1 MKPRRTT
8 LLFQSKILA
17 FSLLNSCVLTA
28 VALDPAAPAT
38 GSWNLTS
45 ANGNWS
51 EAIRWQGSIPNGVDH
66 IAELINNITAN
77 RTVTIDSGI
86 PGSNVTLGGMRL
98 GDLSG
103 GNSFTISGGTLTLQA
118 SEGNAFITKQGK
130 GGNDTISSAL
140 QLNSAVDFL
149 IADTNG
155 NSLGLTLAGKISG
168 GTVGSATMN
177 LAAIDG
183 ENFVRHLLLN
193 NNTNDFAGQIVVNSG
208 LLRLEGGARGT
219 SNTFGSRVAGL
230 RGVGNEVWI
239 KNGGRVDLRD
249 SDFDVQADDTEIF
262 IIEGSGMNGLGAMV
276 NTASTASLS
285 HLALSGDASVGGY
298 SNIEL
303 KRYLNAAGTSEI
315 GAVLDLSGH
324 DLTKIGSATMVI
336 ENADIRNATGSAFN
350 IHEGSVM
357 FRNKGGL
364 VGGGLIG
371 GTTYGNQID
380 GLTFN
385 VAYYDGA
392 FDGLDLTQ
400 GSRTSDPFN
409 PNRLASDL
417 SGNTVIAARL
427 VFRTDWGTGTTHVPN
442 QKVVETYDNLTI
454 NLNNGSLVREGNG
467 ETGRTFDHIFGPG
480 TVVNLVGG
488 GLEGNIL
495 TMGGG
500 ATGYNSATDRYD
512 HPGVTEIQ
520 GQIDNTTADNEGT
533 GFTKR
538 GNRELRLTGNNVN
551 FNGDVLVKQNT
562 GRVLP
567 SQYTNT
573 SPTGA
578 AESQFFSLSLAGAQ
592 GSLNQ
597 ANSITLSRW
606 GSLALLNN
614 SQNGVYAST
623 NNNDRLN
630 DQGTL
635 SLRNGF
641 LTLETDVA
649 GTNTEN
655 FGNVAVNAGTNY
667 LYLDTRAGGQFDGS
681 FNSLTRSQGGILKIY
696 NLNGSHTWGTGAAD
710 DRLKLNNTTGINL
723 IGQSAPGSAGQQV
736 IPGLFGGSL
745 PASFAAS
752 IGAAANRTAYTVQNA
767 YAYGGSGI
775 GLMTLENGYLRPLT
789 ANEYSVGG
797 SPVAGTNWLLD
808 RYLGSENAL
817 GRSNYANRNVTQDVA
832 VNSLTLAFNSTTS
845 GQAVPVAARDYL
857 IIEPGRT
864 LTINSGII
872 NFASFIES
880 DNSNPE
886 AMIRGGTINMNGQA
900 AIINSALSR
909 HDLDA
914 NSGSF
919 GTFMPGS
926 NAFMRSNIVNATDL
940 VKTGR
945 NNLYLDTWNQVS
957 GNIYISEQG
966 GLLVRHSGA
975 LGAGAPGR
983 EVVVGGAGNFYLE
996 YGTNI
1001 TGLNLRVSNTFDTSR
1016 TVLRNE
1022 GTTHSTWGGD
1032 VIFDIADE
1040 AGSGEFQSHVITAR
1054 NNGTLSIYGNIYT
1067 ANNQNQ
1073 SDNDSW
1079 NDPTILST
1087 SIGEGAT
1094 INFRGQFRDL
1104 ESGSLSNVGATGDNA
1119 TRLDR
1124 NHSLVFQMRGH
1135 DEMNVNAFQQWD
1147 ATGSIFAT
1155 QGYFRIQYDPSAAGL
1170 DGTGFQTQDARLAIT
1185 QDNQWNQMWLGS
1197 PQNFLGVSNI
1207 ATNVYHG
1214 HVLLTKADQVLN
1226 YADRINISNNNRN
1239 HTLTLGG
1246 EHMSGN
1252 AYIGSA
1258 DNSLP
1263 YRILFQNANTER
1275 DLRFLQ
1281 VRGGTLVV
1289 NARLED
1295 SNTTA
1300 DSFNATVSLVGPGTV
1315 IFNRNAVGNSN
1326 VDRWNFMAGTAV
1338 WAGMNGDNQFAR
1350 TRTTGTNALA
1360 AISTWGGGN
1369 LVLEQP
1375 AGTTMRTQ
1383 SLDGDIYLL
1392 NGASSATTN
1401 TNTTLT
1407 LGAATRLLRRDSGSS
1422 LAFLENGN
1430 GVINFSATGLSTTAG
1445 AFLGSWAVYGNSVSG
1460 VTDWAA
1466 RQGTTGVQGFT
1477 AYSND
1482 AFGAALHT
1490 NLTGSAVLTGNTES
1504 QTLRFGAAAQLDIG
1518 AGNTLTLNQGGLLI
1532 PSSVT
1537 GDVSLS
1543 GGSITSSWSQ
1553 GSGDLMLHHHG
1564 QGTLTVGS
1572 VISNDGANK
1581 VNLVHAGNGTTVL
1594 TEDNT
1599 LTGNVYLNNGVLKI
1613 SRDSQLGQVNGSI
1626 AQVVLVNA
1634 GSSYTNSQNNAV
1646 ASLLGGNGTGAS
1658 VTFNTGT
1665 GVVSAINVVNGGSGY
1680 TEGVRVTLDGTAAGN
1695 NAGAWAI
1702 LDSGNLYFDGG
1713 VLHVT
1718 ESLALNSGRTLF
1730 LGGNGGTLR
1739 VDPSKT
1745 LIVDGFISGKYNHA
1759 DTDYGYTLSDSLGSP
1774 WEASSVRNPDI
1785 GDLTIDGGG
1794 TVVFRYAPLGDGST
1808 PANMGHVYGGI
1819 TWIND
1824 GVLSLQGVGS
1834 TGVTGALG
1842 THRSFLDSTVI
1853 GNNGSLDLFFSSS
1866 DPSILEW
1873 MTLRG
1878 SGFEGG
1884 GTIRSI
1890 ITGATRSY
1898 NLTGQIHI
1906 EEDAIFKIFNSHNI
1920 YINNGG
1926 GDLFGQGDL
1935 TRIGNGDFRFYG
1947 NNPEWKGAFLSASG
1961 TTRLIGAGSLGGLSR
1976 MELDR
1981 NSIFYLSTASTT
1993 INEFGDRL
2001 PDDLAITSDGYI
2013 RLRMDATGG
2022 VHSGFEKAGVITAEA
2037 GVLGLEYN
2045 LGADYV
2051 TTAGVTS
2058 NRLQGDYAGWHFTEI
2073 VRQPGASVHL
2083 RNFDSGTSFAGRDF
2097 TSGNVTNKAVLQVDV
2112 APLVVGSGNGLNG
2125 NAPIVPGFFGGTRDL
2140 LVASSDGVTQRFDEA
2155 YTSFRLVTL
2164 DSDGSGNHFLRPL
2177 ELSEYKTVASPD
2189 GAVTTTISLDEQ
2201 GLTSD
2206 QNLRI
2211 VGRDSDSLESGQL
2224 GSTRQNSL
2232 LTLNASKTV
2241 NSLSFNSE
2249 TYVQNGA
2256 ANPSSAATQGGDH
2269 TTLQMRDD
2277 TKLTVASGMIQA
2289 ANFGVLDRMG
2299 ITNSG
2304 NSNLD
2309 IRSQING
2316 GELDFAGREAHIYV
2330 GGFFTRYDTAGQPK
2344 GYEGIDGDNTTL
2356 TIASGITNSNGLV
2369 KTGPGALILTGF
2381 NTYSGD
2387 THINHGSLYAR
2398 SDFALGQSENVN
2410 VAGSGNFY
2418 LSHGASVHGADIRVG
2433 NISGN
2438 NIALAIEQG
2447 GTWGGNIILDNVDNA
2462 GATGYTRNFIPR
2474 VLVNSTNIGTVR
2486 GDIYGGAGLLAAGVQ
2501 ATESRIFT
2509 TYTGAAGIL
2518 DLRGQ
2523 IRDNASGPVNSLV
2536 TADNQNQVLRMEVIA
2551 TTNEANVQLWQ
2562 PYDSAGQII
2571 LKRGYLRYSGEGQF
2585 YTAAAAAA
2593 LNPDNAMS
2601 GFHIGGRGLI
2611 ASGTADG
2618 LTTSNATFV
2627 LANEGSSFNL
2637 ASFTVGGDITDPNNV
2652 FGHGNWGLG
2661 NTTGNT
2667 TIGGENRSGEVVF
2680 GTGTGTIRFTPYTTL
2695 ADRDLRLYAAPGGE
2709 VTIRANFVDG
2719 GTTAN
2724 PVNTSITKI
2733 GAGQVNLQ
2741 GSSAGSSTVEGVN
2754 ILGGVLLLE
2763 GYDANPSRRVGLNAN
2778 LLMAGGT
2785 LAVDGGQENF
2795 GSLRVNAGGS
2805 ALAAIGA
2812 AQVDIASLGTRSNG
2826 GTLHFQSIAGGTLR
2840 LGGVASGTR
2849 LGSYATFG
2857 SAADDAPLASSWASV
2872 NGAGQVVAFTDYA
2885 DNAFGAGLH
2894 TDLTG
2899 PSMAGG
2905 VTESIRFNTSGA
2917 AVTSGSLTVNDG
2929 GLLFTNSYSG
2939 GTAIAAGVNVTSS
2952 AGRDLIWHNYA
2963 SAPVTVAG
2971 NITGGQNVV
2980 FTGVGETILTGTNT
2994 YTGVTYVT
3002 GASTLAMDGIS
3013 RLGTGALQLNGG
3025 TVKVTGTGT
3034 DTYATNITL
3043 GSGDGTL
3050 NVENEDKILVLR
3062 GIISSENNPVASLS
3076 GNPNSGGLRIE
3087 GSGTVQFGSRTDGA
3101 SLVGVANT
3109 YTGLTILG
3117 DGINSLRVDLQGG
3130 GANNTQHTPF
3140 GSTDSWTDGTIVK
3153 NNVTL
3158 EFSPQE
3164 GGAAGTDQVRY
3175 REWMQFGE
3183 QAGDQIYLAH
3193 TTRRQVVLDG
3203 FYNVVGDLNIH
3214 TQNAL
3219 LPGSSTGNREVYI
3232 NPNEGGLVGSG
3243 NIVKT
3248 GAGSLYF
3255 YNSLTEWTGDLDIRE
3270 GLTLQLMYPGASLE
3284 GTGNILLGDPSGVST
3299 TALQYRVQS
3308 RYGNSDTAVD
3318 SGRQTY
3324 LIPRDIQVRDNIK
3337 QEIRIGGSYASE
3349 STLEFTG
3356 DIYLGA
3362 GSTGGGGALSSNH
3375 VRFYYEDSTAYNAA
3389 LVGHQ
3394 QHVLMNFRGNLSGSN
3409 NLMLENSEDGSAN
3422 NDPYDQ
3428 FVTYFLGGDNSG
3440 FTGKVTIGGEQGVG
3454 TNNFDRDDN
3463 EILRMGS
3470 ATALTSSNIVE
3481 MRNLSTLQVGG
3492 QGVTIGGL
3500 ISNDGVST
3508 SGLYSFTSPTW
3519 DPTRQTTADLAAIN
3533 ANVDAASGT
3542 LHGATGT
3549 ANFTPVGNSSAIVEN
3564 ASVTPGTLRIVQNGN
3579 TSWDVYFRDGV
3590 PSAQYENSAATPGS
3604 LSLDKQG
3611 TGAATLTIFNDYT
3624 GTTTV
3629 SAGALQVG
3637 QGGTGQWDFVSQGGT
3652 AVFTATTD
3660 TIGRVAGSTGTGMTT
3675 VMAGATLSGSGHVRG
3690 DLTMNGRLSP
3700 GDAILDVVGA
3710 ARGTLFIGNGNGGNM
3725 VFNPGAILS
3734 MQLMAPSLVDAEL
3747 SAGNFMI
3754 GGFEYEDYISVLPLF
3769 NPSSNAFPDYF
3780 GQPGAGISSVAHDHL
3795 EIGGDLTWNGG
3806 RIEIS
3811 STVTGF
3817 SPQAGH
3823 VYNLLDWF
3831 GVSDWGSFNSGSSRY
3846 LVGNGD
3852 DNGDLDLPDLSAYP
3866 ELRWDTGLFNSHGV
3880 LVISTMILVPEPGRA
3895 MLIFIGFMW
3904 MAFRRRR

>member
-1 MKPRRTT
+1 MNSPYHTLSCRR
-8 LLFQSKILA
+8 LWLA
-17 FSLLNSCVLTA
+17 ISLLGPLVPSA
-28 VALDPAAPAT
+28 WALDPITPAT

-51 EAIRWQGSIPNGVDH
+51 DVTRWQGSVPNGVDQV
-66 IAELINNITAN
+66 AELINNITAN
-77 RTVTIDSGI
+77 RTVTIDAAI
-86 PGSNVTLGGMRL
+86 PGTNVTLGGLRI

-103 GNSFTISGGTLTLQA
+103 GNSFTLAGGTLTMQA
-118 SEGNAFITKQGK
+118 TEGNAFITKQGK
-130 GGNDTISSAL
+130 GGNDTISSAI

-168 GTVGSATMN
+168 GVTGTAMMN
-177 LAAIDG
+177 LAVNDG

-208 LLRLEGGARGT
+208 LLRLEGGARGS
-219 SNTFGSRVAGL
+219 SNAFGARASGL
-230 RGVGNEVWI
+230 RGVGNEVI
-239 KNGGRVDLRD
+239 INSGGRVDLRD

-262 IIEGSGMNGLGAMV
+262 VIAGTGMNGLGALV
-276 NTASTASLS
+276 NTAGTASLS
-285 HLALSGDASVGGY
+285 HLTLSGDASVGGY
-298 SNIEL
+298 SSTEL
-303 KRYLNAAGTSEI
+303 KRYLNAAGDTEI
-315 GAVLDLSGH
+315 AAVLDLSGH
-324 DLTKIGSATMVI
+324 DLIKIGTANLVI
-336 ENADIRNATGSAFN
+336 ENADIRNTAGSSIN
-350 IHEGSVM
+350 IHEGAVM

-364 VGGGLIG
+364 LGGALIG
-371 GTTYGNQID
+371 GTERGNQID
-380 GLTFN
+380 GMTIN
-385 VAYYDGA
+385 VAYYDGT
-392 FDGLDLTQ
+392 FDGVDLTQ

-417 SGNTVIAARL
+417 SGNAVTAARL
-427 VFRTDWGTGTTHVPN
+427 IFRTDWGTGNTHVPN
-442 QKVVETYDNLTI
+442 QKVVETYDNLII
-454 NLNNGSLVREGNG
+454 NLNYGSLMREGNG

-480 TVVNLVGG
+480 TTVNLVGG
-488 GLEGNIL
+488 GMGENIFS
-495 TMGGG
+495 MGGG
-500 ATGYNSATDRYD
+500 AVGYNSATDSYD

-520 GQIDNTTADNEGT
+520 GVIDNTSGDNEGT

-538 GNRELRLTGNNVN
+538 GNRELRLTGNNAN
-551 FNGDVLVKQNT
+551 FNGDVHVKQNT
-562 GRVLP
+562 GRFLP

-578 AESQFFSLSLAGAQ
+578 AESQWFSLSLAGPQ

-597 ANSITLSRW
+597 ADSITLSRW

-614 SQNGVYAST
+614 SGNAVYASA

-630 DQGTL
+630 DNGL
-635 SLRNGF
+635 LNLRNGY
-641 LTLETDVA
+641 LTLETDAAVA
-649 GTNTEN
+649 NTEN
-655 FGNVAVNAGTNY
+655 LGHVAVTAGTNY

-681 FNSLTRSQGGILKIY
+681 FASLTQSNGGILKIY

-710 DRLKLNNTTGINL
+710 DRLKLNNTSGLPLVGAN
-723 IGQSAPGSAGQQV
+723 APGSSMQQV

-745 PASFAAS
+745 PASFAAAT
-752 IGAAANRTAYTVQNA
+752 GAAANRTAYTIQNA
-767 YAYGGSGI
+767 YAYGGSGL
-775 GLMTLENGYLRPLT
+775 GLMTLDNGYLRPLN
-789 ANEYSVGG
+789 ASEYSVGG
-797 SPVAGTNWLLD
+797 VPVAGTNWLLD
-808 RYLGSENAL
+808 RYIDPENAG
-817 GRSNYANRNVTQDVA
+817 GRNNYANRNVTQDVM
-832 VNSLTLAFNSTTS
+832 VNSLTIGFNTSTS

-880 DNSNPE
+880 ENSNPE
-886 AMIRGGTINMNGQA
+886 AIIRGGSISMNGQA

-926 NAFMRSNIVNATDL
+926 NAFLRSNIVNATDL

-945 NNLYLDTWNQVS
+945 NNLYLDTWNQLS
-957 GNIYISEQG
+957 GNVYVSEQG
-966 GLLVRHSGA
+966 GLLVRHPGA
-975 LGAGAPGR
+975 LGTGAEGR

-1001 TGLNLRVSNTFDTSR
+1001 SGVDLRVSNTFDTSR

-1022 GTTHSTWGGD
+1022 GASHSTWGGD
-1032 VIFDIADE
+1032 VIFDLADE
-1040 AGSGEFQSHVITAR
+1040 SGSGEFQSHVITAR
-1054 NNGTLSIYGNIYT
+1054 NNGTLSLYGNLYT
-1067 ANNQNQ
+1067 ANNQNM

-1079 NDPTILST
+1079 NDPTIIST
-1087 SIGEGAT
+1087 SIGESAT
-1094 INFRGQFRDL
+1094 LNFRGQFRDT
-1104 ESGSLSNVGATGDNA
+1104 ETGSLANVGATGDNA

-1135 DEMNVNAFQQWD
+1135 DEMNVNVFQQWD

-1155 QGYFRIQYDPSAAGL
+1155 QGYFRIQYDPAAAGL
-1170 DGTGFQTQDARLAIT
+1170 DGAGFQTGDARAAIT
-1185 QDNQWNQMWLGS
+1185 QDNQWNQMWLGG
-1197 PQNFLGVSNI
+1197 PQNFLGVANS

-1214 HVLLTKADQVLN
+1214 HVLLTQADQVLN

-1246 EHMSGN
+1246 EHTSGT

-1258 DNSLP
+1258 DNSVP
-1263 YRILFQNANTER
+1263 YRILFQNSNTER

-1300 DSFNATVSLVGPGTV
+1300 DSFNASVSLVGPGTV
-1315 IFNRNAVGNSN
+1315 VFNRNAVGNSN

-1338 WAGMNGDNQFAR
+1338 WSGMNGDNQFAR

-1360 AISTWGGGN
+1360 SITTWGGGN

-1375 AGTTMRTQ
+1375 TGTTMRTQ
-1383 SLDGDIYLL
+1383 TVDGNIYLMK
-1392 NGASSATTN
+1392 GASSATTQQ
-1401 TNTTLT
+1401 NTTLT
-1407 LGAATRLLRRDSGSS
+1407 LGAATRVLRRDSGSS
-1422 LAFLENGN
+1422 LAFIENGN
-1430 GVINFSATGLSTTAG
+1430 GAINISATDLSTTAG
-1445 AFLGSWAVYGNSVSG
+1445 AFIGGWAVYGSTSSG
-1460 VTDWAA
+1460 VTDWAG
-1466 RQGTTGVQGFT
+1466 RQATTGVQAFA
-1477 AYSND
+1477 AYTND
-1482 AFGAALHT
+1482 SFGATNHT
-1490 NLTGSAVLTGNTES
+1490 NLTSSTALPGSTES
-1504 QTLRFGAAAQLDIG
+1504 QTLRFGASSQLDIG
-1518 AGNTLTLNQGGLLI
+1518 EGNTLSLSQGGLLV
-1532 PSSVT
+1532 PSTLAGSV
-1537 GDVSLS
+1537 SIQ
-1543 GGSITSSWSQ
+1543 GGSLTSTWVE
-1553 GSGDLMLHHHG
+1553 GSNDLMLYNYG
-1564 QGTLTVGS
+1564 QGVMTIGS
-1572 VISNDGANK
+1572 VIANDGANK
-1581 VNLVHAGNGTTVL
+1581 VNLVHAGSGTTVL
-1594 TEDNT
+1594 TADNT
-1599 LTGNVYLNNGVLKI
+1599 LTGNVYLNNGVLQI
-1613 SRDSQLGQVNGSI
+1613 SSDSQLGQVNGSI
-1626 AQVVLVNA
+1626 SQVVLINA
-1634 GSSYTNSQNNAV
+1634 GSSYTGSQTGAA
-1646 ASLLGGNGTGAS
+1646 ASLLGGNGSGATI
-1658 VTFNTGT
+1658 TFNTGT
-1665 GVVSAINVVNGGSGY
+1665 STVSAINVANGGSGY
-1680 TEGVRVTLDGTAAGN
+1680 TSGVRVTLDGTPAGN

-1702 LDSGNLYFDGG
+1702 LDSGNLHFNGG
-1713 VLHVT
+1713 TLHVT
-1718 ESLALNSGRTLF
+1718 ESLALNSGRTIF

-1739 VDPSKT
+1739 VDPNKVLT
-1745 LIVDGFISGKYNHA
+1745 FDGFISGDYNLV
-1759 DTDYGYTLSDSLGSP
+1759 DTDNGYTLSDSLGTP

-1794 TVVFRYAPLGDGST
+1794 MVVFRYAPLGDGST
-1808 PANMGHVYGGI
+1808 PANMGHAYGGI

-1853 GNNGSLDLFFSSS
+1853 GGNGSLDLFFTSS
-1866 DPSILEW
+1866 DPTIPEW
-1873 MTLRG
+1873 LTLRG
-1878 SGFEGG
+1878 NGFEGG

-1890 ITGATRSY
+1890 VTGTGRAY
-1898 NLTGQIHI
+1898 NLTGQIHV
-1906 EEDAIFKIFNSHNI
+1906 EEDALLKIFNSHSI
-1920 YINNGG
+1920 YLNNGG
-1926 GDLFGQGDL
+1926 GDMFGSGSI
-1935 TRIGNGDFRFYG
+1935 TRIGNGELRLYG
-1947 NNPEWKGAFLSASG
+1947 NTPEWTGAFLSASG
-1961 TTRLIGAGSLGGLSR
+1961 TSRLIGAGSVGGLTR
-1976 MELDR
+1976 MGLDR
-1981 NSIFYLSTASTT
+1981 NSIFYLSTGGTS
-1993 INEFGDRL
+1993 IDEFRDRL
-2001 PDDLAITSDGYI
+2001 PDNLPITADGYI

-2022 VHSGFEKAGVITAEA
+2022 VHSGFEKAGIITAQA

-2045 LGADYV
+2045 LGADYL
-2051 TTAGVTS
+2051 TTAGVTT

-2083 RNFDSGTSFAGRDF
+2083 RNLDSGTTFAGRDF
-2097 TSGNVTNKAVLQVDV
+2097 FSGNVTDKAVLRVDV
-2112 APLVVGSGNGLNG
+2112 APLAIGTGNGLNG
-2125 NAPIVPGFFGGTRDL
+2125 NAPVVPGFFGGTRDL
-2140 LVASSDGVTQRFDEA
+2140 LVASSDGVTQRFDES

-2164 DSDGSGNHFLRPL
+2164 DSDGNGNHFLRPL
-2177 ELSEYKTVASPD
+2177 ELSEYKTVANPD
-2189 GAVTTTISLDEQ
+2189 GAVTTTVSLDDQ
-2201 GLTSD
+2201 GLTND

-2211 VGRDSDSLESGQL
+2211 VGRDSDSLQSGQF
-2224 GSTRQNSL
+2224 GATRQNSL

-2256 ANPSSAATQGGDH
+2256 ANPTSAATQGGDH

-2316 GELDFAGREAHIYV
+2316 GELDFAGQEAHIYV

-2344 GYEGIDGDNTTL
+2344 GYEGIDSDNTTL

-2369 KTGPGALILTGF
+2369 KTGPGALILTGY
-2381 NTYSGD
+2381 NTYSGA
-2387 THINHGSLYAR
+2387 THVNHGSLYAR
-2398 SDFALGQSENVN
+2398 SDFALGQSGSVN
-2410 VAGSGNFY
+2410 VTGGGNFY
-2418 LSHGASVHGADIRVG
+2418 LSHGASVYGADIRVG
-2433 NISGN
+2433 TISGN
-2438 NIALAIEQG
+2438 NIALSIEQG
-2447 GTWGGNIILDNVDNA
+2447 GTWGGNIIFDNVDSA
-2462 GATGYTRNFIPR
+2462 GATGYTRSFIPR
-2474 VLVNSTNIGTVR
+2474 ILVNSTNIGTVD

-2523 IRDNASGPVNSLV
+2523 IRDNASGAIGAPV
-2536 TADNQNQVLRMEVIA
+2536 TAANQNQVLRMEVIA
-2551 TTNEANVQLWQ
+2551 NNNEANVQLWQ

-2571 LKRGYLRYSGEGQF
+2571 LKRGYLRYSGSGDF
-2585 YTAAAAAA
+2585 YTAGAAAA

-2627 LANEGSSFNL
+2627 LANEGSVFNL
-2637 ASFTVGGDITDPNNV
+2637 SSWTVGGDVTDPGNI

-2661 NTTGNT
+2661 NTTGNS

-2680 GTGTGTIRFTPYTTL
+2680 GTGTGILRFTPYTTL

-2709 VTIRANFVDG
+2709 VSIRANLVDG
-2719 GTTAN
+2719 GTVAN

-2741 GSSAGSSTVEGVN
+2741 GSTAGVGSVEGVN
-2754 ILGGVLLLE
+2754 VLGGLLLLE
-2763 GYDANPSRRVGLNAN
+2763 GYDAAPGRRVGLNAS
-2778 LLMAGGT
+2778 LLLGGGT

-2795 GSLRVNAGGS
+2795 GTLQVRAGGS

-2812 AQVDIASLGTRSNG
+2812 GQLDIAALGTRSTG
-2826 GTLHFQSIAGGTLR
+2826 GTLHLQGIAGGSIR
-2840 LGGVASGTR
+2840 LGGVADGTR

-2857 SAADDAPLASSWASV
+2857 SAVVSQPFATDWASV
-2872 NGAGQVVAFTDYA
+2872 NGSGQVVAFSGYA
-2885 DNAFGAGLH
+2885 NDSLGAGLH
-2894 TDLTG
+2894 TDLQG
-2899 PSMAGG
+2899 SSMVAG
-2905 VTESIRFNTSGA
+2905 VTESVRFNTPGA
-2917 AVTSGSLTVNDG
+2917 AFTSGSLTVNDG
-2929 GLLFTNSYSG
+2929 GLLFTSNYAG
-2939 GTAIAAGVNVTSS
+2939 GVAIASGVGVTTA
-2952 AGRDLIWHNYA
+2952 AGRDLILHNYA
-2963 SAPVTVAG
+2963 SAPVTLAG
-2971 NITGGQNVV
+2971 NITGSQNVV
-2980 FTGVGETILTGTNT
+2980 FTGIGETVLTGSNSYSGSTF
-2994 YTGVTYVT
+2994 VT
-3002 GASTLAMDGIS
+3002 GSSTLTMDGIS
-3013 RLGTGALQLNGG
+3013 RLGTGPLNLNGG
-3025 TVKVTGTGT
+3025 TVSLTGIGT
-3034 DTYATNITL
+3034 DTYSANMVL
-3043 GSGDGTL
+3043 GSGDGT
-3050 NVENEDKILVLR
+3050 VRVVDEDKILVFR
-3062 GIISSENNPVASLS
+3062 GVISSEANPVASLS

-3101 SLVGVANT
+3101 TLVGVANT

-3117 DGINSLRVDLQGG
+3117 DGVNSLRVDLQGG
-3130 GANNTQHTPF
+3130 GGNNTQHTPF

-3153 NNVTL
+3153 NNVTI

-3164 GGAAGTDQVRY
+3164 GSPAGTDQVRY

-3183 QAGDQIYLAH
+3183 QAGDQIYLNH
-3193 TTRRQVVLDG
+3193 TTRRQIVMDG
-3203 FYNVVGDLNIH
+3203 FYNLVGDLNIR

-3219 LPGSSTGNREVYI
+3219 LPGSGTGNREFYF
-3232 NPNEGGLVGSG
+3232 NPNEGGLTGAG

-3248 GAGSLYF
+3248 GAGSLYL
-3255 YNSLTEWTGDLDIRE
+3255 YNSMTQWTGDLDLRE

-3284 GTGNILLGDPSGVST
+3284 SSGNILLGDPTGVST
-3299 TALQYRVQS
+3299 STVQYRVQA

-3324 LIPRDIQVRDNIK
+3324 LIPRDFSVRDNIN
-3337 QEIRIGGSYASE
+3337 QEVRIAGSYAPE
-3349 STLEFTG
+3349 STMEFTG

-3362 GSTGGGGALSSNH
+3362 GSTGGGGALSPNH

-3389 LVGHQ
+3389 VVGHQ

-3409 NLMLENSEDGSAN
+3409 NLMLDNTEDGSAN

-3428 FVTYFLGGDNSG
+3428 FVTFLFAGDNSA
-3440 FTGKVTIGGEQGVG
+3440 FTGKVTIGAEQGVG

-3463 EILRMGS
+3463 EIFRAGS
-3470 ATALTSSNIVE
+3470 ATALTSANMVE
-3481 MRNLSTLQVGG
+3481 MRNLSTFQTGG
-3492 QGVTIGGL
+3492 QGLTIGGL
-3500 ISNDGVST
+3500 ISNDGAST

-3533 ANVDAASGT
+3533 ANVDPASGT

-3549 ANFTPVGNSSAIVEN
+3549 ANYTPVGNSSAIIEN
-3564 ASVTPGTLRIVQNGN
+3564 ASATPGTLRIVQNGD
-3579 TSWDVYFRDGV
+3579 TAWDVYFRDGV

-3604 LSLDKQG
+3604 LSIEKLG

-3629 SAGALQVG
+3629 SAGTLQVG
-3637 QGGTGQWDFVSQGGT
+3637 QGGTGEWGFVSQGST
-3652 AVFTATTD
+3652 NAFTALTSTS
-3660 TIGRVAGSTGTGMTT
+3660 GRIAGSTGTGMTT
-3675 VMAGATLSGSGHVRG
+3675 VMAGATLSGTGHVRG
-3690 DLTMNGRLSP
+3690 GLTVHGTLAP
-3700 GDAILDVVGA
+3700 GDSVLTVVGVG
-3710 ARGTLFIGNGNGGNM
+3710 RGTLFVGDASGGDL
-3725 VFNPGAILS
+3725 VLNPGAILS
-3734 MQLMAPSLVDAEL
+3734 MQVLGATLLDSEL
-3747 SAGNFMI
+3747 AAGNFVI
-3754 GGFEYEDYISVLPLF
+3754 GGFEYEDYISLLPWI
-3769 NPSSNAFPDYF
+3769 NPSSSAFPDYF
-3780 GQPGAGISSVAHDHL
+3780 GQTVPSSTAIVSAAHDHL
-3795 EIGGDLTWNGG
+3795 EIGGGLTWNGG
-3806 RIEIS
+3806 RIEVLP
-3811 STVTGF
+3811 TDTGF
-3817 SPQAGH
+3817 IPSAGNI
-3823 VYNLLDWF
+3823 YNLLDWY
-3831 GVSDWGSFNSGSSRY
+3831 GVSDWGSFDAGSSRY

-3866 ELRWDTGLFNSHGV
+3866 HLRWDTGLFNSHGV
-3880 LVISTMILVPEPGRA
+3880 LVIAVVPEPSRV
-3895 MLIFIGFMW
+3895 LLLVIGVAFLF
-3904 MAFRRRR
+3904 FRRRR